1 MVAEEIRQAE
11 RMIIESENFAAF
23 CPFAA
28 RSPFECRIYPKN
40 HQASFLSIDDE
51 QIAELA
57 SVAREVLAKLYHG
70 LNDPDYNYVLRSSP
84 IGDEDTRH
92 LHWYMVV
99 IPKITIPAG
108 FEMGSGIYINTVAP
122 EESARLLRESPS
134 SI

>member
-1 MVAEEIRQAE
+1 MPYIPQ
-11 RMIIESENFAAF
+11 ES
-23 CPFAA
+23 P
-28 RSPFECRIYPKN
+28 
-40 HQASFLSIDDE
+40 ASYLSIDDE

-57 SVAREVLAKLYHG
+57 SVLREVLAKLCG
-70 LNDPDYNYVLRSSP
+70 SLDDPDYNYIIRSAP

-122 EESARLLRESPS
+122 EESARILREAPS
-134 SI
+134 IVE